1 MAMKK
6 FINKQDDLVKGLL
19 ECLELVF
26 PGKIKLGANNL
37 VINKNIDKS
46 DRVKIVTL
54 GGAPSATCRLR
65 RAGLLLPV

>member
-37 VINKNIDKS
+37 VINKNMQKY
-46 DRVKIVTL
+46 R
-54 GGAPSATCRLR
+54 
-65 RAGLLLPV
+65 